1 MLKGKQK
8 PKTLVLHCVAEIGHF
23 QFVIL
28 SLLPCCSFSR
38 TSQRPEIS
46 PGKKEH
52 LLLAVTKLMTKACP
66 GAISLVLFLPK
77 KSILGIGKAEH
88 CRTSV
93 SQETDELLLAMAMSP
108 IYPSKQTAQ
117 LACLQMS
124 RVLTN
129 KVFQY
134 FAIAYSFSKGKFVQV
149 NHTPILSLRIVNNK
163 NLEIKKKQTMSCFCM
178 SPIYPSQQTA
188 LLACLDFLEF

>member
-88 CRTSV
+88 RTSV

-134 FAIAYSFSKGKFVQV
+134 FAITYSFYEGNLVQV

-163 NLEIKKKQTMSCFCM
+163 NLEIIKKKKKQ
-178 SPIYPSQQTA
+178 
-188 LLACLDFLEF
+188 